1 MDPFEKYFQ
10 GDRDIK
16 LSALNIKR
24 ESPIISV
31 EATLMEII
39 FEIATRNK
47 ALLYVVDKNKKL
59 LGVIDRFSIVDKIL
73 VSA

>member
-1 MDPFEKYFQ
+1 
-10 GDRDIK
+10 
-16 LSALNIKR
+16 
-24 ESPIISV
+24 
-31 EATLMEII
+31 MEII